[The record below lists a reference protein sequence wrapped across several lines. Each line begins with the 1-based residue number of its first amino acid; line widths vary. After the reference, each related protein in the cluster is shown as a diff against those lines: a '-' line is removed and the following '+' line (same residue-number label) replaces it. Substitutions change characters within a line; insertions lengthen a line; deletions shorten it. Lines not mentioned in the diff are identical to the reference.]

1 MPQWL
6 SESACADVL
15 RSLLRAALS
24 TYRGCEALPEW
35 DASAPL
41 DSLERL
47 HLAATVN
54 RFFRLHETGAE
65 DRLLMLSAFDDWV
78 GFVAEAIG
86 STSGL
91 AFQTSG
97 STGAPTTQ
105 VHPWAH
111 LALEAETLQ
120 QRLSEVARIE
130 RVVAWLPLHHL
141 YGFMLGIA
149 LPGVT
154 GAARVSVETA
164 MPPELRAGDLLV
176 TVPPRWDY
184 LARTRADWS
193 SGQPAPSQP
202 APAPQALGE
211 QALGEQAPILGVS
224 STAPLAATTHAALL
238 NQGLTGLLEIYGST
252 ETGGV
257 ATRWQPDAPYTLL
270 AHWQRHDANQLR
282 HASGALVPLLDH
294 TEWQDAQRFTL
305 GARHDD
311 VISIGGVN
319 VSPTYVAQRLQALD
333 SVADCAVR
341 PTTTTA
347 EPRLKA
353 FVVPATSA
361 TEAAA
366 EIARVTADWPAA
378 ERPVTLT
385 YGASLPRTA
394 LGKLSDW
401 PT

>member
-65 DRLLMLSAFDDWV
+65 DRLLMLRAFDDWV

-111 LALEAETLQ
+111 LALEAEALQ

-149 LPGVT
+149 LPGVM
-154 GAARVSVETA
+154 G
-164 MPPELRAGDLLV
+164 PPES
-176 TVPPRWDY
+176 RWK
-184 LARTRADWS
+184 RRC
-193 SGQPAPSQP
+193 
-202 APAPQALGE
+202 
-211 QALGEQAPILGVS
+211 
-224 STAPLAATTHAALL
+224 
-238 NQGLTGLLEIYGST
+238 
-252 ETGGV
+252 
-257 ATRWQPDAPYTLL
+257 
-270 AHWQRHDANQLR
+270 
-282 HASGALVPLLDH
+282 
-294 TEWQDAQRFTL
+294 
-305 GARHDD
+305 
-311 VISIGGVN
+311 
-319 VSPTYVAQRLQALD
+319 RL
-333 SVADCAVR
+333 SCA
-341 PTTTTA
+341 
-347 EPRLKA
+347 
-353 FVVPATSA
+353 
-361 TEAAA
+361 
-366 EIARVTADWPAA
+366 
-378 ERPVTLT
+378 PVTC
-385 YGASLPRTA
+385 
-394 LGKLSDW
+394 W
-401 PT
+401 

>member
-6 SESACADVL
+6 PESACADVL

-24 TYRGCEALPEW
+24 TYRGCAAPPEW
-35 DASAPL
+35 DASVPL

-54 RFFRLHETGAE
+54 RFFRLHETGSE
-65 DRLLMLSAFDDWV
+65 DRLLMLRAFDDWV
-78 GFVAEAIG
+78 GFVAEAMG

-111 LALEAETLQ
+111 LALEAEALQ
-120 QRLSEVARIE
+120 QRLCEVARIE

-141 YGFMLGIA
+141 YGFMLGVA
-149 LPGVT
+149 LPGVMGT
-154 GAARVSVETA
+154 ARVSVESA

-184 LARTRADWS
+184 LARTRVGWS
-193 SGQPAPSQP
+193 PGH
-202 APAPQALGE
+202 QAST
-211 QALGEQAPILGVS
+211 QQAPTLGAS
-224 STAPLAATTHAALL
+224 STAPLAAATHAALL
-238 NQGLTGLLEIYGST
+238 DQGLTGLLEIYGST

-257 ATRWQPDAPYTLL
+257 ATRWRPDAPYTLL
-270 AHWQRHDANQLR
+270 AHWQRQDANRLR
-282 HASGALVPLLDH
+282 HASGALVSLPDH
-294 TEWQDAQRFTL
+294 TEWQDARRFTL
-305 GARHDD
+305 GARQDD
-311 VISIGGVN
+311 VVSIGGVN
-319 VSPTYVAQRLQALD
+319 VSPAYVAQRLQALD

-341 PTTTTA
+341 PTTTA

-361 TEAAA
+361 AEAAA

-394 LGKLSDW
+394 LGKLGDW
-401 PT
+401 ST